1 MLCDGLPSPNP
12 FPQGRGLLEYSRRV
26 GRMSLFS
33 GSVDAS
39 RRYALVAV
47 ERGIERVGEDGA
59 ELTYEIPSGMEADG
73 AVQIGERVDVP
84 LGTKKVGGVVVGV
97 GGPELIGEIDPLKI
111 KLIAKRAGSK
121 LPGPLVELATWIAGY
136 YVCPLGMVL
145 GTMVPSA
152 VKKEIGRRE
161 ETVLVRESV
170 EMPGTLTKSVRT
182 AWEKAGVL
190 PAESFPISPVEM
202 KIALG
207 DSTMRGVRAL
217 VKAGLLREVV
227 REVIRTRAVPVPE
240 RAFGEDK
247 TVTLSDE
254 QAAVVEGI
262 APELGEAG
270 KFGVHLLYGVTGS
283 GKTEVYLRLIRAMLT
298 ARPGA
303 SAIVLVPEI
312 ALTPQTSERFSQRF
326 ADLGVAV
333 LHSGLSASRR
343 HSEWARVASGEAR
356 VVVGARSAVF
366 APVPTLGL
374 VVVDEEHD
382 TSYKQDQLPRY
393 HARDVA
399 IKRAQIEGCA
409 VVLGSATPSLESWA
423 NAGGEKGSSTRRTT
437 ESHGEERPR
446 NTGERREENRKQNRY
461 QLWKLTRRVG
471 GGELPRVKIVDVYA
485 ERQEARQ
492 LGLRDP
498 SLLPTL
504 RRALHA
510 TLKEGSQAIL
520 LLNRRGFAT
529 YVGCAGGSMC
539 GWVMGCERCDARMI
553 LHRDSTLRG
562 GELLRCHHCLS
573 ECVVL
578 RVCPNCSRGL
588 VRLGAGTQRVEE
600 EVRPLLEELSLGSG
614 ALIRVDRDTMRTAQD
629 YFDALATFASGRAR
643 LMLGTQMIAKG
654 LDFPGVRLVGV
665 VSADTGLNLPD
676 FRSGERTFQLISQ
689 VSGRAGRADARGM
702 VIIQTMEPENSS
714 IVLASR
720 HAYERFAAEELAA
733 RRKFGLPPGTRM
745 ARVVCRDSRHGAL
758 KTRATGLAEWLRAWS
773 GRHGGGV
780 RVRGPVEPPVTRIAD
795 EFRLGIEL
803 VAPRAGLVQEA
814 LGAAR
819 AAGLVKSDSKTAVDV
834 DPVSLM

>member
-1 MLCDGLPSPNP
+1 
-12 FPQGRGLLEYSRRV
+12 V
-26 GRMSLFS
+26 GRLSLFS
-33 GSVDAS
+33 GSLDAS
-39 RRYALVAV
+39 RKYALVAV

-59 ELTYEIPSGMEADG
+59 ELLYEIPGVMEADG
-73 AVQIGERVDVP
+73 AFQVGERVEVP
-84 LGTKKVGGVVVGV
+84 LGKKKVGGVVVGV
-97 GGPELIGEIDPLKI
+97 GGPELLGDIDPLKI
-111 KLIAKRAGSK
+111 RVIAKRSGAM
-121 LPGPLVELATWIAGY
+121 LPGPLVELAKWIAGY

-152 VKKEIGRRE
+152 VKREIGRRE
-161 ETVLVRESV
+161 EVVLVRSDAAVPEKLAKV
-170 EMPGTLTKSVRT
+170 VRELWDKVL
-182 AWEKAGVL
+182 AL
-190 PAESFPISPVEM
+190 PAEARTPISM
-202 KIALG
+202 KVALG
-207 DSTMRGVRAL
+207 ETTLRGVNKL
-217 VKAGLLREVV
+217 VKLGLLREET
-227 REVIRTRAVPVPE
+227 REVIRSRGNVAQE
-240 RAFGEDK
+240 QAFGGDK

-254 QAAVVEGI
+254 QSEVIEGI
-262 APELGEAG
+262 SPDLGPTG

-283 GKTEVYLRLIRAMLT
+283 GKTEVYLRLIRSML
-298 ARPGA
+298 AQRPDA

-343 HSEWARVASGEAR
+343 HSEWARVASGDAR

-366 APVPTLGL
+366 APVPRLGL

-423 NAGGEKGSSTRRTT
+423 NAGGDISTRRAT
-437 ESHGEERPR
+437 EGHGEE
-446 NTGERREENRKQNRY
+446 TRRKAGDGKEEGSKPSRY
-461 QLWKLTRRVG
+461 RMWKLTKRVG
-471 GGELPRVKIVDVYA
+471 GGELPRIKIVDMYQ
-485 ERQEARQ
+485 ERQEART

-498 SLLPTL
+498 SVLPTL

-529 YVGCAGGSMC
+529 YVGCTGGASC
-539 GWVMGCERCDARMI
+539 GWVLGCERCDARMI
-553 LHRDSTLRG
+553 LHRDASLKS
-562 GELLRCHHCLS
+562 GELVRCHHCLS
-573 ECVVL
+573 ECIVP

-600 EVRPLLEELSLGSG
+600 ELRPLMDELALGPE

-629 YFDALATFASGRAR
+629 YFGALATFASGRAR

-676 FRSGERTFQLISQ
+676 FRAGERTFQLISQ
-689 VSGRAGRADARGM
+689 VSGRAGRADARGV
-702 VIIQTMEPENSS
+702 VIIQTMEPQNPA
-714 IVLASR
+714 ILLAAE
-720 HAYERFAAEELAA
+720 HAFERFAATEIAA
-733 RRKFGLPPGTRM
+733 RRQFGLPPASRM
-745 ARVVCRDSRHGAL
+745 ARVVCRDEKQSAVR
-758 KTRATGLAEWLRAWS
+758 TRAVALAEWLRAWS
-773 GRHGGGV
+773 SRHLGGAAGV
-780 RVRGPVEPPVTRIAD
+780 KVRGPSEPPVMRIAD
-795 EFRLGIEL
+795 QYRLGIEL

-814 LGAAR
+814 LRAAR
-819 AAGLVKSDSKTAVDV
+819 NEGLVKSDAKTAVDV

>member
-1 MLCDGLPSPNP
+1 
-12 FPQGRGLLEYSRRV
+12 V
-26 GRMSLFS
+26 GRLSLFS
-33 GSVDAS
+33 GSLDAS

-59 ELTYEIPSGMEADG
+59 ELLYEIPGAMEADG
-73 AVQIGERVDVP
+73 AIQVGERVEVP
-84 LGTKKVGGVVVGV
+84 LGKKKVGGVVVGL
-97 GGPELIGEIDPLKI
+97 GGPELLGDIDPLKI
-111 KLIAKRAGSK
+111 RVIAKRSGAM
-121 LPGPLVELATWIAGY
+121 LPGPLVELAKWIAGY

-152 VKKEIGRRE
+152 VKREIGRRE
-161 ETVLVRESV
+161 EAVLVRSDVAAPEK
-170 EMPGTLTKSVRT
+170 MAATVREL
-182 AWEKAGVL
+182 WEKVL
-190 PAESFPISPVEM
+190 ALPVEPRTPIAM
-202 KIALG
+202 KVALG
-207 DSTMRGVRAL
+207 EATLRGVNKL
-217 VKAGLLREVV
+217 VKLGLLREEM
-227 REVIRTRAVPVPE
+227 REVIRSRGHVE
-240 RAFGEDK
+240 QEQAFGGDK

-254 QAAVVEGI
+254 QSEAVEGI
-262 APELGEAG
+262 MPNLGPTG

-283 GKTEVYLRLIRAMLT
+283 GKTEVYLRLIRSML
-298 ARPGA
+298 AQRPDA

-333 LHSGLSASRR
+333 LHSGLSSSRR

-366 APVPTLGL
+366 APVPRLGL

-423 NAGGEKGSSTRRTT
+423 NAGGEEARRKTAD
-437 ESHGEERPR
+437 
-446 NTGERREENRKQNRY
+446 KQTSRY
-461 QLWKLTRRVG
+461 RMWKLTKRVG
-471 GGELPRVKIVDVYA
+471 GGELPRIKIVDMYH
-485 ERQEARQ
+485 ERQEART

-498 SLLPTL
+498 SVLPTL

-529 YVGCAGGSMC
+529 YVGCTGGATC
-539 GWVMGCERCDARMI
+539 GWVLGCERCDARMI
-553 LHRDSTLRG
+553 LHRDASLKS
-562 GELLRCHHCLS
+562 GELVRCHHCLS
-573 ECVVL
+573 ECIVP

-600 EVRPLLEELSLGSG
+600 ELRPLMEELALGPE

-629 YFDALATFASGRAR
+629 YFGALATFASGRAR

-676 FRSGERTFQLISQ
+676 FRAGERTFQLISQ
-689 VSGRAGRADARGM
+689 VSGRAGRADARGV
-702 VIIQTMEPENSS
+702 VIIQTMEPQNPA
-714 IVLASR
+714 IVLAAE
-720 HAYERFAAEELAA
+720 HAFERFAATEIAA
-733 RRKFGLPPGTRM
+733 RRQFGLPPASRM
-745 ARVVCRDSRHGAL
+745 ARVVCRDEKQSAVR
-758 KTRATGLAEWLRAWS
+758 TRAVALAEWLRAWS
-773 GRHGGGV
+773 SRHGGGGAGV
-780 RVRGPVEPPVTRIAD
+780 KVRGPAEPPVTRIAD
-795 EFRLGIEL
+795 QYRLGIEL
-803 VAPRAGLVQEA
+803 VAARAGLVQEA
-814 LGAAR
+814 LRAAR
-819 AAGLVKSDSKTAVDV
+819 NEGLVKSDSKTAVDV

>member
-1 MLCDGLPSPNP
+1 M
-12 FPQGRGLLEYSRRV
+12 
-26 GRMSLFS
+26 
-33 GSVDAS
+33 
-39 RRYALVAV
+39 AV

-59 ELTYEIPSGMEADG
+59 ELLYEIPGAMETDG
-73 AVQIGERVDVP
+73 AFQVGERVEVP
-84 LGTKKVGGVVVGV
+84 LGKKKVGGVVVGV
-97 GGPELIGEIDPLKI
+97 GGPELLGDIDPLKI
-111 KLIAKRAGSK
+111 RVIAKRSGAM
-121 LPGPLVELATWIAGY
+121 LPGPLVELAKWIAGY

-152 VKKEIGRRE
+152 VKREVGRRE
-161 ETVLVRESV
+161 EVVLVRGDGLPPEK
-170 EMPGTLTKSVRT
+170 MAATVREL
-182 AWEKAGVL
+182 WEKVL
-190 PAESFPISPVEM
+190 ALPVEARTPIVM
-202 KIALG
+202 KVALG
-207 DSTMRGVRAL
+207 ETTLRGVNKL
-217 VKAGLLREVV
+217 VKLGLLREET
-227 REVIRTRAVPVPE
+227 REVIRSRGHVE
-240 RAFGEDK
+240 QEQAFGGDK

-254 QAAVVEGI
+254 QSQAVEGI
-262 APELGEAG
+262 VPDLGPAG

-283 GKTEVYLRLIRAMLT
+283 GKTEVYLRLIRTML
-298 ARPGA
+298 AQRPDA

-333 LHSGLSASRR
+333 LHSGLISSRR
-343 HSEWARVASGEAR
+343 HSEWARVASGDAR

-366 APVPTLGL
+366 APVPRLGL

-423 NAGGEKGSSTRRTT
+423 NAGGDISTRRKAREGKE
-437 ESHGEERPR
+437 ESGKPS
-446 NTGERREENRKQNRY
+446 RY
-461 QLWKLTRRVG
+461 RLWKLTKRVG
-471 GGELPRVKIVDVYA
+471 GGELPRIKIVDMYQ
-485 ERQEARQ
+485 ERQEART

-498 SLLPTL
+498 SVLPTL

-529 YVGCAGGSMC
+529 YVGCTGGATC
-539 GWVMGCERCDARMI
+539 GWVLGCERCDARMI
-553 LHRDSTLRG
+553 LHRDASLKS
-562 GELLRCHHCLS
+562 GELVRCHHCLS
-573 ECVVL
+573 ECIVP

-600 EVRPLLEELSLGSG
+600 ELRPLMEELSLGPD

-629 YFDALATFASGRAR
+629 YFGALATFASGRAR

-676 FRSGERTFQLISQ
+676 FRASERTFQLISQ
-689 VSGRAGRADARGM
+689 VSGRAGRADARGV
-702 VIIQTMEPENSS
+702 VIIQTMEPQNPA
-714 IVLASR
+714 IVLAAE
-720 HAYERFAAEELAA
+720 HAFERFAATEIAA
-733 RRKFGLPPGTRM
+733 RRQFGLPPASRM
-745 ARVVCRDSRHGAL
+745 ARVVCRDEKQSAVR
-758 KTRATGLAEWLRAWS
+758 TRAVALAEWLRAWS
-773 GRHGGGV
+773 SRHGGGGAGV
-780 RVRGPVEPPVTRIAD
+780 KVRGPSEPPVTRIAD
-795 EFRLGIEL
+795 QYRLGIEL

-814 LGAAR
+814 LRAAR
-819 AAGLVKSDSKTAVDV
+819 AEGLVKSDAKTAVDV
-834 DPVSLM
+834 DPVNLL